1 MLQVFQEAHVLQ
13 ANAHAPGTHHGG
25 AQDTFASDV
34 GVAVEGE
41 VGEVV
46 VAVGAHH
53 RHALGAVLRI
63 AVVTGTVPTVDAGST
78 PIQLVFQQQAGQP
91 AFTVHLFV
99 FIGDGTVVHIPS
111 DAEGIPVGHFAGH
124 TSPEGIA
131 IGIVVIAAAETGS
144 QTVRGAGPSGT
155 VATVGIAREILV
167 VFTFKH
173 TGAQGGIHDPGGHL
187 HAVEGQGQQHSEHVH
202 VVHVV
207 LGPLAV
213 AVAVGV
219 AVVVVVGASPESG
232 QAHVFVEL
240 IVQADGGHVF
250 VKDLGSIGGEG
261 RQSQA
266 LDTHADLQVG
276 LGHHPVDVGTL
287 QFHHAVVISTQGATS
302 LVLAPN
308 LVTDFKEH
316 GTGQGFGSH
325 GVQLQANALASFEFV
340 FVLEAGVLA
349 SLALTKVTVH
359 AVVERHDPL
368 ALGLEVDSVGAG
380 SSTQHHS
387 GSQSESHKLLHDN
400 TFLHY
405 FRIFRSH
412 PLRNLFPLRDPIPDL
427 CGAGQESRPI
437 RPELKARF

>member
-13 ANAHAPGTHHGG
+13 AGADAPGTHHGG
-25 AQDTFASDV
+25 PQSLFTGDV
-34 GVAVEGE
+34 GVAVESE

-46 VAVGAHH
+46 VAVSIHSG
-53 RHALGAVLRI
+53 HALGTVAGVAVI
-63 AVVTGTVPTVDAGST
+63 TGGVPAVQTGST

-91 AFTVHLFV
+91 AFAVHLLVFV
-99 FIGDGTVVHIPS
+99 RGGTVVHIPS

-124 TSPEGIA
+124 ASPEGIA
-131 IGIVVIAAAETGS
+131 IGIIPVGALEAGLHA
-144 QTVRGAGPSGT
+144 GAGTTPS
-155 VATVGIAREILV
+155 IAGVLSKV
-167 VFTFKH
+167 VEH
-173 TGAQGGIHDPGGHL
+173 TGAHGSVHDPRSHL
-187 HAVEGQGQQHSEHVH
+187 HAVEGQRQQHGEHVH

-207 LGPLAV
+207 VPLGGTSVRALIA
-213 AVAVGV
+213 GI
-219 AVVVVVGASPESG
+219 VVVGASPESG
-232 QAHVFVEL
+232 QANVFVEL
-240 IVQADGGHVF
+240 IVQADGGHVI
-250 VKDLGSIGGEG
+250 VHDLGGIGGEAG
-261 RQSQA
+261 QSDA

-287 QFHHAVVISTQGATS
+287 QLHDLAVSAQSAAG
-302 LVLAPN
+302 LAVAPH
-308 LVTDFKEH
+308 LVTDFEEH

-325 GVQLQANALASFEFV
+325 GVQLQANALAGFEFV
-340 FVLEAGVLA
+340 FIAGGAILITGVTVG
-349 SLALTKVTVH
+349 LALGEVAVH

-412 PLRNLFPLRDPIPDL
+412 PLRDLFPLRDPIPDL

-437 RPELKARF
+437 RPELKAHF